1 MHPGAYIDQPVRSFD
16 QCGQNVGREDIDSK
30 DGRNAGLRLHPPLAI
45 TDTRIVDY
53 RVEAP
58 ELVDLVGNGS
68 CSRDG
73 GEVAGNNSARA
84 GCRRER
90 VATSALV
97 SPVQYDLMALL
108 DQEPGRHEA
117 EPVRRSRY
125 EYASHRRT
133 SSCRAIRPT
142 IPNGFPAPRARPLRS
157 VLGILT
163 ND

>member
-1 MHPGAYIDQPVRSFD
+1 
-16 QCGQNVGREDIDSK
+16 
-30 DGRNAGLRLHPPLAI
+30 
-45 TDTRIVDY
+45 VDY

-133 SSCRAIRPT
+133 SSCRDH
-142 IPNGFPAPRARPLRS
+142 PADDPEWFSCASRASPPLSDRD
-157 VLGILT
+157 I
-163 ND
+163 DQ